1 MRINLFLRHFLTY
14 SLIIVLTTLIIT
26 LFTSFEYKK
35 NHLKT
40 LEINLQ
46 KQAEIVREEIKDDV
60 INNRYKQIN
69 TFINTIAQQINT
81 RITIIRND
89 GLVIGDSEYEAD
101 KMEDHSTRSEF
112 IQAVQ
117 KGVGK
122 KVRFSKTT
130 QQNMLYVAVPIIS
143 NNKVLGVVRTSA
155 YLRQIEKDLS
165 AINTK
170 IIYWTVSLTIL
181 ALLLA
186 WITSKNL
193 TQPIRLITKAAE
205 RIKNGDFQ
213 TYFVNNRKDEVGALI
228 NSINKMAESL
238 KTLFN
243 SLQSERE
250 EMRSILSAMT
260 EGLLVLNDRD
270 QIIATNESFRTIV
283 GVNNLIGQY
292 HWQIIQ
298 NNQFNQIIAE
308 IKNKKI
314 CRNREIELN
323 NNIYSVSGKLID
335 SHDGRSKTIIVLYDI
350 TEFKKLEKI
359 KADFIANISH
369 ELKTPLTSIKG
380 FADTLADEVGKK
392 YRNFAKT
399 ISRNA
404 NRLIN
409 IVQDLLIISEL
420 ENTPQRLQIEKVRFS
435 ELFNNIKRLFK
446 EKLKSKK
453 LQFHIAMDDN
463 VQEWYADYFLIEQM
477 FINLIDN
484 AIKYNVE
491 KGEIHITLKKDDDN
505 LKITIEDTGIGISRE
520 HWDRIFERFYV
531 VDKSRSRK
539 LGGTGLGLAIVK
551 HIVLSHNG
559 DIKVE
564 SEVGKGTRFI
574 ITLPNYSLSE
584 PEEKKL

>member
-1 MRINLFLRHFLTY
+1 MRVNLFLRHFLIY

-26 LFTSFEYKK
+26 LITSYEYKK
-35 NHLKT
+35 NYLKT

-46 KQAEIVREEIKDDV
+46 QQAEIIREEIKDDV

-69 TFINTIAQQINT
+69 TLINTIAQQINT

-117 KGVGK
+117 KGIGK

-323 NNIYSVSGKLID
+323 NNVYSVSGKLID
-335 SHDGRSKTIIVLYDI
+335 SQDGRSKTIIVLYDI

-392 YRNFAKT
+392 YRNFAQT

-404 NRLIN
+404 DRLIN

-420 ENTPQRLQIEKVRFS
+420 ENTSQRLQIEKVRFS
-435 ELFNNIKRLFK
+435 EIFNNITRLFK

-453 LQFHIAMDDN
+453 LQLHIAMDDD

-491 KGEIHITLKKDDDN
+491 KGEIHITLKKDDHN

-584 PEEKKL
+584 PGEKKL